1 MEKPGDSYDIKRT
14 VSANVDSFE
23 ENGLD
28 LTRFK
33 YIFWVTSSNRLGES
47 QPSPQLILTPPPIG
61 NVIFLYDQDM

>member
-1 MEKPGDSYDIKRT
+1 MEKPGDSYEIKRT
-14 VSANVDSFE
+14 IPANVDSFE

-47 QPSPQLILTPPPIG
+47 PPSTQLILMPPPIG
-61 NVIFLYDQDM
+61 KYFFLKEW